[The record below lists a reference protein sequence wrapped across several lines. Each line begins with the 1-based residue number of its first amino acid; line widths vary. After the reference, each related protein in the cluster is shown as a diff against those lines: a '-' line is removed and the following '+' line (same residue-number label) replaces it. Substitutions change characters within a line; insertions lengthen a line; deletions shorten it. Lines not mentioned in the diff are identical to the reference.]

1 MTGAEGAPGRAAA
14 EQEPPSAVLAGRRGR
29 SHRGKRWALTG
40 AVVALS
46 VLVGAGLYAG
56 LAGSGSGTGVNDPL
70 VDRTQTPAPSFSL
83 PELAWPGRRM
93 SLADFRGKPLV
104 VNFWASWCYP
114 CQTEM
119 PLLEAAFRSERG
131 AVQFLGIDTNDT
143 RSAALRFLKRVRVT
157 YPALV
162 LSDPASPVA
171 TSYGLIGL
179 PITIFISPEGTVMGR
194 HIGQMNAATLQA
206 ALELAFGRLR
216 AG

>member
-1 MTGAEGAPGRAAA
+1 
-14 EQEPPSAVLAGRRGR
+14 
-29 SHRGKRWALTG
+29 
-40 AVVALS
+40 

-56 LAGSGSGTGVNDPL
+56 LTGSGSGTSVNEPL
-70 VDRTQTPAPSFSL
+70 VDRTQRPAPNFSL

-119 PLLEAAFRSERG
+119 PLLEGAFRSERG
-131 AVQFLGIDTNDT
+131 AVQFLGIDTNDV
-143 RSAALRFLKRVRVT
+143 RSAALGFLERVHVT
-157 YPALV
+157 YPSLV

-171 TSYGLIGL
+171 ASYGLVGL
-179 PITIFISPEGTVMGR
+179 PITFFISPEGTVMGR

-206 ALELAFGRLR
+206 ALELAFGRAPR
-216 AG
+216 RG

>member
-1 MTGAEGAPGRAAA
+1 MG
-14 EQEPPSAVLAGRRGR
+14 
-29 SHRGKRWALTG
+29 LTG

-114 CQTEM
+114 CQTEI

-131 AVQFLGIDTNDT
+131 AVQFLGIDTNDA
-143 RSAALRFLKRVRVT
+143 RSAALRFLKSLHVT
-157 YPALV
+157 YPLLF
-162 LSDPASPVA
+162 LSDPASSVA
-171 TSYGLIGL
+171 ASYGLVGL
-179 PITIFISPEGTVMGR
+179 PITFFISPEGTVMGR

-216 AG
+216 RG